1 MGDGKGVILQNH
13 GLLTVGN
20 TVDEAAYLF
29 TLLEKSCQ
37 VQLAAQAALLPGEKL
52 KIIGDEEA
60 AYCERN
66 DGDPETLYT
75 EFQPDFEM
83 EVYLNDDFLK

>member
-1 MGDGKGVILQNH
+1 M
-13 GLLTVGN
+13 
-20 TVDEAAYLF
+20 
-29 TLLEKSCQ
+29 SS
-37 VQLAAQAALLPGEKL
+37 QLAAQAALLPGEKL
-52 KIIGDEEA
+52 KSLVTKKLLVS
-60 AYCERN
+60 ERN

>member
-1 MGDGKGVILQNH
+1 M
-13 GLLTVGN
+13 
-20 TVDEAAYLF
+20 
-29 TLLEKSCQ
+29 SSP
-37 VQLAAQAALLPGEKL
+37 LAAQAALLPGEKL

-75 EFQPDFEM
+75 NFNLILRWR
-83 EVYLNDDFLK
+83 YI

>member
-1 MGDGKGVILQNH
+1 MSSPL
-13 GLLTVGN
+13 
-20 TVDEAAYLF
+20 
-29 TLLEKSCQ
+29 
-37 VQLAAQAALLPGEKL
+37 LAAQAALLPGEKL

-60 AYCERN
+60 VVRMTGIQRRCA
-66 DGDPETLYT
+66 